1 MNEAQSNASAWPDP
15 PFLYKRYTAD
25 NLDKLHNARKKGA
38 FPDTP
43 ISQPLYPDFS
53 LKALEPPPPPTE
65 SYTIFDQRWQVH
77 ESLQSLSD
85 LGVRQL
91 FPEGNIDPIRELKK
105 LNRSLMNQYLQLLQT
120 LVENPQEYGQK
131 IENISTIFINM
142 HHILNEY
149 RPHQARETLR
159 LLMENQITRKR
170 EMVAELRNKSRQ
182 MLRDL
187 QEYGQD
193 TTKQLLTADESQSQP
208 QPSEEKDTSQNSQ
221 DITMQ
226 EHENTQIDMN
236 QHRQNM
242 ISMIDDIQ

>member
-1 MNEAQSNASAWPDP
+1 MKPKFDWSKHYSELQKPDVRCSLSLSISPLLRLQHATMNEAQSNASAWPDP

-91 FPEGNIDPIRELKK
+91 FPEGNIGKCHYHAAHLALVFMLYYK
-105 LNRSLMNQYLQLLQT
+105 RSYPRT
-120 LVENPQEYGQK
+120 QE
-131 IENISTIFINM
+131 T
-142 HHILNEY
+142 
-149 RPHQARETLR
+149 
-159 LLMENQITRKR
+159 
-170 EMVAELRNKSRQ
+170 
-182 MLRDL
+182 
-187 QEYGQD
+187 
-193 TTKQLLTADESQSQP
+193 
-208 QPSEEKDTSQNSQ
+208 
-221 DITMQ
+221 
-226 EHENTQIDMN
+226 
-236 QHRQNM
+236 
-242 ISMIDDIQ
+242 